1 MDGMGIL
8 FGKHGFPMVT
18 FCILFLVGKH
28 MHVSSKKTFQC
39 FREGTV
45 FAGTKTKTVNGLK
58 GTFVGWIDYDWF
70 V

>member
-28 MHVSSKKTFQC
+28 MHVSSKKHSS
-39 FREGTV
+39 
-45 FAGTKTKTVNGLK
+45 A
-58 GTFVGWIDYDWF
+58 FVKELF
-70 V
+70 LQEPKRKQ